1 MGRKPPPKLVLRAVD
16 FRAAKTPMDPDKMPD
31 PEEMDGRTLEG
42 YAAVFDTLTAINSW
56 EGTFSE
62 KIAYGAFRKTLK
74 ERTPV
79 LQFDHGRD
87 QRTGSVP
94 IGAFEKVAED
104 DHGLSVLAR
113 LFDNPV
119 VEPIRQAI
127 EGQAITGMSFRFEIV
142 RDEWRDTETGKT
154 IKPGPDLWD
163 ALWDNDDPA
172 KIERT
177 IKEVKLFE
185 AGPVVFPAYAETSVG
200 VRDLL
205 ANMTAED
212 RRRVLDAV
220 RDDLAEL
227 DQRTNPEKMYDRT
240 DEDQDAE
247 PVSPPED
254 SSPKPTPEP
263 SRSTSDIPV
272 KEPVPIRPVRKDT
285 GVNPTVEEREA
296 RKSEIKFRLQEID
309 TEYSGA
315 ELPDDIRA
323 EWDTLEEEHDSHERA
338 IKDATKR
345 RTRLARLAGEK
356 GKTEDPDDY
365 VAPVGSRK
373 AENIYD
379 LRAIR
384 NMARS
389 FDELGQLYHDH
400 AMRAIEVARFPGVK
414 NRERAQEQ
422 VSNLLHS
429 IDDKDGTLARRIL
442 ATTSPIYERAFGKV
456 MIAMDT
462 NGLTTEERTALA
474 VGTDAA
480 GGYAVPATLDP
491 SVILTSDGTINP
503 LRQVARVVQITG
515 KTWQGIT
522 SAGITVSRDSEAEE
536 VSDDAPTFGQPE
548 VNVVRVQGFVPFS
561 IEIDQDWNSM
571 RSEITMM
578 LNDAKE
584 TEEATSFITGN
595 GVGNV
600 PGGVPGSLD
609 YATSVV
615 DAGGTFTSADLF
627 AVEEDLPPRWR
638 GRASWLANRSIYNRA
653 RALGATSDG
662 GDLWVRL
669 GAGLPPEL
677 IGYPAY
683 ESSAMTST
691 VAGTNDRSLVFGDFS
706 QFLIVDRVGMSVE
719 LVPHLFGTNRR
730 PTGQRGIYAIWR
742 NNSKVLVP
750 NAFRFLSNLS

>member
-16 FRAAKTPMDPDKMPD
+16 FRAAD
-31 PEEMDGRTLEG
+31 EETEGDGRTLEG
-42 YAAVFDTLTAINSW
+42 YAAVFDTPTQINSW

-62 KIAYGAFRKTLK
+62 KIQKGAFRKTLK

-87 QRTGSVP
+87 HRTGTVP
-94 IGAFEKVAED
+94 IGAFDKIVED

-127 EGQAITGMSFRFEIV
+127 EGRAITGMSFRFEIV

-205 ANMTAED
+205 DNLTAED

-220 RDDLAEL
+220 RDELAEI
-227 DQRTNPEKMYDRT
+227 DASTNPEKGYDRS

-247 PVSPPED
+247 PVSPPVP
-254 SSPKPTPEP
+254 SPKPTPEP
-263 SRSTSDIPV
+263 KRSTSDVPV
-272 KEPVPIRPVRKDT
+272 KQPVTNRPVRKEKTVD
-285 GVNPTVEEREA
+285 NLTVEERKA
-296 RKSEIKFRLQEID
+296 RQDEIKSRLGEID
-309 TEYSGA
+309 DMHSGA
-315 ELPDDIRA
+315 ELPEDVRA
-323 EWDTLEEEHDSHERA
+323 EWDQLEEEYEGHERA
-338 IKDATKR
+338 IQDATR
-345 RTRLARLAGEK
+345 RRNRLARLAGEK
-356 GKTEDPDDY
+356 GKTENADDY
-365 VAPVGSRK
+365 TAPIGSRK
-373 AENIYD
+373 ADNIYD
-379 LRAIR
+379 LRSIR
-384 NMARS
+384 NLARS
-389 FDELGQLYHDH
+389 FEELPDLYRDH

-422 VSNLLHS
+422 VANLLHS
-429 IDDKDGTLARRIL
+429 IDDRDGTLARRIL
-442 ATTSPIYERAFGKV
+442 ATTSPTYERAFGKV

-474 VGTDAA
+474 VGTDAN

-503 LRQVARVVQITG
+503 LRRIARVVQITG

-536 VSDDAPTFGQPE
+536 VSDDGPTFAQPE

-561 IEIDQDWNSM
+561 IEIEQDWNAM
-571 RSEITMM
+571 RAELTMM
-578 LNDAKE
+578 LQDAKE
-584 TEEATSFITGN
+584 TEEATSFVTGN
-595 GVGNV
+595 GVGNN
-600 PGGVPGSLD
+600 PGGVVGSLD
-609 YATSVV
+609 YATSAV
-615 DAGGTFTSADLF
+615 DAGGTFASDDLF
-627 AVEEDLPPRWR
+627 AIEEDLAPRWR
-638 GRASWLANRSIYNRA
+638 ARASWLANRSVYNRV
-653 RALGATSDG
+653 RALGSDSDG

-683 ESSAMTST
+683 EASAMTTT
-691 VAGTNDRSLVFGDFS
+691 VAGTNDRALVFGDFS

-730 PTGQRGIYAIWR
+730 PTGQRGLYAIWR

-750 NAFRFLSNLS
+750 NAFRFLGNLTA

>member
-16 FRAAKTPMDPDKMPD
+16 FRAAD
-31 PEEMDGRTLEG
+31 EETEGDGRTLEG
-42 YAAVFDTLTAINSW
+42 YAAVFDTPTQINSW

-62 KIAYGAFRKTLK
+62 KIAKGAFRKTLK

-87 QRTGSVP
+87 YRTGTVP
-94 IGAFEKVAED
+94 IGAFDKIAED

-127 EGQAITGMSFRFEIV
+127 EGRAITGMSFRFEIV

-205 ANMTAED
+205 D
-212 RRRVLDAV
+212 RLSPDDRDRVLRELEREAEKST
-220 RDDLAEL
+220 RDRD
-227 DQRTNPEKMYDRT
+227 PEKGYDRT
-240 DEDQDAE
+240 DDDQDAE
-247 PVSPPED
+247 PVSPPAP
-254 SSPKPTPEP
+254 SPKPTPEP
-263 SRSTSDIPV
+263 TRSTSDTTVKQPV
-272 KEPVPIRPVRKDT
+272 TNRPVRKAKQVD
-285 GVNPTVEEREA
+285 GQLTVEEREA
-296 RKSEIKFRLQEID
+296 RKSEIEHRLGEID
-309 TEYSGA
+309 DMHAGA
-315 ELPDDIRA
+315 ELPEEVRA
-323 EWDTLEEEHDSHERA
+323 EWDALEAEYESHERA
-338 IKDATKR
+338 IKDATR
-345 RTRLARLAGEK
+345 RRNRLARLAGDK
-356 GKTEDPDDY
+356 SKTEHTDDY

-379 LRAIR
+379 LRSIR
-384 NMARS
+384 NLARS
-389 FDELGQLYHDH
+389 FEELPDLYRDH

-422 VSNLLHS
+422 VANLLHS
-429 IDDKDGTLARRIL
+429 IDDRDGTLARRIL
-442 ATTSPIYERAFGKV
+442 ATTSPVYERAFGKV

-474 VGTDAA
+474 VGTDAN

-491 SVILTSDGTINP
+491 SVILTSDGSINP
-503 LRQVARVVQITG
+503 LRRIARVVQITG

-522 SAGITVSRDSEAEE
+522 SAGITVSRDNEAEE
-536 VSDDAPTFGQPE
+536 VSDDGPTFAQPE

-584 TEEATSFITGN
+584 TEEATSFVTGN
-595 GVGNV
+595 GVGNS

-609 YATSVV
+609 YATSAV
-615 DAGGTFTSADLF
+615 DAGGTFASDDLF
-627 AVEEDLPPRWR
+627 AIEEDLPPRWR
-638 GRASWLANRSIYNRA
+638 ARASWLANRSVYNRV
-653 RALGATSDG
+653 RSLGSDSDG

-683 ESSAMTST
+683 EASAMTTT
-691 VAGTNDRSLVFGDFS
+691 VAGTNDRALVFGDFS

-742 NNSKVLVP
+742 NNAKVLVP
-750 NAFRFLSNLS
+750 NAFRFLGNLTA

>member
-16 FRAAKTPMDPDKMPD
+16 FRAAAEDDDT
-31 PEEMDGRTLEG
+31 EGDGRTLEG
-42 YAAVFDTLTAINSW
+42 YAAVFDTPTEINSW

-62 KIAYGAFRKTLK
+62 TIAKGAFRKTLK

-94 IGAFEKVAED
+94 IGSFEKVAED

-127 EGQAITGMSFRFEIV
+127 EGRAITGMSFRFEIV
-142 RDEWRDTETGKT
+142 RDEWRNTETNKV

-172 KIERT
+172 KIQRT

-205 ANMTAED
+205 D
-212 RRRVLDAV
+212 RLNPDDRDRVLRELEREADKAT
-220 RDDLAEL
+220 RD
-227 DQRTNPEKMYDRT
+227 QNPEKGYDRT
-240 DEDQDAE
+240 DDDQDAE
-247 PVSPPED
+247 PVSPPVP
-254 SSPKPTPEP
+254 SPKPTPEP
-263 SRSTSDIPV
+263 SRSTSETPV
-272 KEPVPIRPVRKDT
+272 KPPVSNRPVRKEP
-285 GVNPTVEEREA
+285 GVNLTVEERKA
-296 RKSEIKFRLQEID
+296 RQDEIKFRLQEID

-315 ELPDDIRA
+315 ELPDEIRT
-323 EWDTLEEEHDSHERA
+323 EWDTLEEEHDQHERA
-338 IKDATKR
+338 INDATKR
-345 RTRLARLAGEK
+345 RNRLARLAGDK
-356 GKTEDPDDY
+356 SKTENADDY

-373 AENIYD
+373 ADNIYD
-379 LRAIR
+379 LRSIR

-389 FDELGQLYHDH
+389 YDELGQLYHDH
-400 AMRAIEVARFPGVK
+400 AMRAVEVARFPGVK
-414 NRERAQEQ
+414 DRERAQEQ

-442 ATTSPIYERAFGKV
+442 ATTSPVYERAFGKV
-456 MIAMDT
+456 MVAMDT
-462 NGLTTEERTALA
+462 NGLTTEERTALS
-474 VGTDAA
+474 VGTDAN

-491 SVILTSDGTINP
+491 SVILTSDGSINP
-503 LRQVARVVQITG
+503 LRRIARVVQITG

-522 SAGITVSRDSEAEE
+522 SAGITVSRDDEAEE
-536 VSDDAPTFGQPE
+536 VSDDGPTFAQPE

-584 TEEATSFITGN
+584 TEEATSFITGT
-595 GVGNV
+595 GVGNS

-615 DAGGTFTSADLF
+615 DAGGTFTSSDLF
-627 AVEEDLPPRWR
+627 AVEEDLAPRWR

-653 RALGATSDG
+653 RALGSDSDG

-683 ESSAMTST
+683 EASSMTST
-691 VAGTNDRSLVFGDFS
+691 VAGTNDRALVLGDFS

-742 NNSKVLVP
+742 NNAKVLVP
-750 NAFRFLSNLS
+750 NAFRFLVNLTA